1 MKNSLLL
8 IFWILSTYVFAQNI
22 EWAHTIGG
30 TGRDQPQ
37 SIASDQDGNVIIAGT
52 FVGTPIEFSDSDI
65 VLHGSDSTDIYLY
78 KKSPSGALLW
88 ATVLFSQGH
97 DHVNDIGVDNEGNVF
112 IVGWFRKP
120 ISMGTGNNAVTLTSA
135 GRKDAFV
142 AKYSPE
148 GQLLLAYPI
157 GSTGND
163 ELFTASFDHEDNLVL
178 TGRFF
183 SDVDFDFSETTY
195 IESCNGLVFLTLT
208 TDLELISLFNLNNK
222 YVYPTAVIYTPT
234 GEMLIAGR
242 HQAVI
247 TLPTGGVVW
256 HASES
261 PDGGFVLKL
270 DNNNELLWSISIGG
284 PLFQMVNDMKLSQN
298 GDVYIAGGFTKTT
311 TFYGSTESYIFQSD
325 SESPDVFFAKLSSE
339 GAFDWINV
347 IGGPAFDDVTG
358 LELDGNGHL
367 VLVGRYYDTMDFDPS
382 LATVTLTPQGN
393 ASSYVAM
400 YTTNGEYISAHSFQ
414 NSSYNSASGI
424 AISPSNELFVTG
436 WFTESINL
444 DPTQSGFSFY
454 SKGVQDTYLVKM
466 SAISV
471 GLDENAYKPEISIF
485 PNPAATQVKIKAEG
499 LNKVE
504 CYDIHGRLV
513 LSESPGFRQDGHTIG
528 VSHLPAGIYFI
539 RLSGNNQ
546 PAYTE
551 KLLIVR

>member
-1 MKNSLLL
+1 MKKAILLFFSMLSVSL
-8 IFWILSTYVFAQNI
+8 FAQNV

-37 SIASDQDGNVIIAGT
+37 SIKSDQAGNVVVAGT

-78 KKSPSGALLW
+78 KKSPSGTLLW

-97 DHVNDIGVDNEGNVF
+97 DHVNDIGVDSEGNIFV
-112 IVGWFRKP
+112 VGWFRKP
-120 ISMGTGNNAVTLTSA
+120 ISMGAGDNAATLTSA

-148 GQLLLAYPI
+148 GQLLLAYAL
-157 GSTGND
+157 GDGGND
-163 ELFTASFDHEDNLVL
+163 EFLTISFDHEDNLVL
-178 TGRFF
+178 SGRFF

-222 YVYPTAVIYTPT
+222 DVYPTAVIYTPA

-242 HQAVI
+242 HQAAI
-247 TLPTGGVVW
+247 SLPTGGGVM
-256 HASES
+256 HAFGAM
-261 PDGGFVLKL
+261 DGGFVMKL
-270 DNNNELLWSISIGG
+270 DNNNEFLWSITIGG

-298 GDVYIAGGFTKTT
+298 GDVYIAGGFTKMT
-311 TFYGSTESYIFQSD
+311 TFYGSTEFYTYQSD
-325 SESPDVFFAKLSSE
+325 SESNDVFFAKLSSE

-347 IGGPAFDDVTG
+347 IGGPAFDEVTG
-358 LELDGNGHL
+358 LELDANGHL
-367 VLVGRYYDTMDFDPS
+367 ILVGRYYDTMDFDPS
-382 LATVTLTPQGN
+382 LATVTHTPQGN
-393 ASSYVAM
+393 AASYVVM
-400 YTTNGEYISAHSFQ
+400 YTPEGEYISAQSFQ
-414 NSSYNSASGI
+414 NSSYSGASGI
-424 AISPSNELFVTG
+424 ALSPTNELFVTG
-436 WFTESINL
+436 WFAESINL

-454 SKGVQDTYLVKM
+454 SNGEQDTYLVKM

-471 GLDENAYKPEISIF
+471 GINETEYKPEISIF
-485 PNPAATQVKIKAEG
+485 PNPATTQVKIKAEG
-499 LNKVE
+499 LDRIE
-504 CYDIHGRLV
+504 CYDIHGKLV
-513 LSESPGFRQDGHTIG
+513 LNESPRFGREEHTIT

-546 PAYTE
+546 PVYTE